1 MSKLSKQQ
9 EFQILVESKVKD
21 GLSTYM
27 DVITDYMVENDLEA
41 KQISKLISPILE
53 EKIRIEA
60 VNNRLINDEEIG
72 SALPLWLD

>member
-72 SALPLWLD
+72 SALPLRLD

>member
-72 SALPLWLD
+72 SALPL